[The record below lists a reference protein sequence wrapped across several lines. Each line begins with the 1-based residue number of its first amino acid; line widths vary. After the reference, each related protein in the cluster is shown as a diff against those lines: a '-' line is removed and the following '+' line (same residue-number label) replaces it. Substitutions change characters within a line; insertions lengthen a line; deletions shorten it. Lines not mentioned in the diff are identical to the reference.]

1 MALKGP
7 RGAPD
12 YLPPRSQTYEH
23 IMRTGERLFRAYGYL
38 PIFTPAFEHVEVF
51 ERGLE
56 EQSDL
61 VTKEMY
67 VFKDRSGRRLALRPE
82 GTASVM
88 RAVLDS
94 KANQEGLPLK
104 YYYTWEMFRYERP
117 QKGRFRALRQLG
129 VEGIGS
135 KEPSIDAEVIEVG
148 RALYSELTL
157 DVKLAVNSI
166 GHPGCRDTYLPRL
179 VEYLESHRDE
189 LCEDCRRKIT
199 TSPLRTFDCKVPRDR
214 EIMADAPVITDSLCR
229 DCKEHFEAVRGLLN
243 EAGIDHRLEPRLVRG
258 LDYYTR
264 TTFVYIAEGLGAQ
277 DEVGGGGRYDGLS
290 EALGG
295 EPLPGIGFGLGVDR
309 ILMALES
316 KQVSFAEGA
325 DAFVV
330 AMGDD
335 AAVEARRLV
344 RELRGSG
351 MRADYD
357 HAARSM
363 KGQLRA
369 ADRSGARFTVMIG
382 ERELGEGAYTVKEM
396 ATGQESKVPVAETA
410 GWLRART

>member
-1 MALKGP
+1 
-7 RGAPD
+7 
-12 YLPPRSQTYEH
+12 
-23 IMRTGERLFRAYGYL
+23 
-38 PIFTPAFEHVEVF
+38 
-51 ERGLE
+51 
-56 EQSDL
+56 
-61 VTKEMY
+61 
-67 VFKDRSGRRLALRPE
+67 
-82 GTASVM
+82 
-88 RAVLDS
+88 
-94 KANQEGLPLK
+94 
-104 YYYTWEMFRYERP
+104 
-117 QKGRFRALRQLG
+117 

-135 KEPSIDAEVIEVG
+135 KEASIDAEVIEVG
-148 RALYSELTL
+148 LKLYSELGL
-157 DVKLAVNSI
+157 DVQLDVNSI
-166 GHPGCRDTYLPRL
+166 GHPECRARYLPRL
-179 VEYLESHRDE
+179 VEYLESHRDD

-199 TSPLRTFDCKVPRDR
+199 TNPLRTFDCKVPKDR

-229 DCKEHFEAVRGLLN
+229 DCKEHFEAVLGLLD

-316 KQVSFAEGA
+316 KGVSYVEAP
-325 DAFVV
+325 DVFVV

-344 RELRGSG
+344 RRLRDSG
-351 MRADYD
+351 MGADFD

-382 ERELGEGAYTVKEM
+382 EREIGEGAYTVKEM
-396 ATGQESKVPVAETA
+396 ASGEGSTVPDSQIVE
-410 GWLRART
+410 WLKAKT